1 MAATVLFF
9 KLIRATFY
17 VESDSADNI
26 FEGNAVL
33 DIFASQFFFIIRVFY
48 MVGRSPS
55 FWIRWRIAFDIWKKY
70 FLLSVLCKDWWFI

>member
-33 DIFASQFFFIIRVFY
+33 DIFASQFFLSCGYFTWL
-48 MVGRSPS
+48 VGARHFEFGDASRLI
-55 FWIRWRIAFDIWKKY
+55 FEKNIF
-70 FLLSVLCKDWWFI
+70 C